1 MISATSQA
9 QRAERFRSLHVPGA
23 PLLMPN
29 AWDIGSAVL
38 FASLGFE
45 AIATTSGGFAAT
57 RGRADGGV
65 TREEVLE
72 HSAELSSAVEVPVS
86 ADLENCFADDPDGVA
101 ATIRAALS
109 TGLAGG
115 SIEDYTRDPANPI
128 YELARA
134 TERVQAAAEAAHTGS
149 VPFVLT
155 ARAENYLHGRP
166 DLDDTIARLQA
177 YQEAGADVLFA
188 PRVVEPG
195 DLRRL
200 LSEVDLPVSL
210 LVVPGAPAVGEL
222 AELGVSRISVGGA
235 IAVAAY
241 GAAINAVVEL
251 RDQGTTG
258 YWDLAAA
265 ARPVMSAAF
274 IH

>member
-1 MISATSQA
+1 MTSPTPEPG
-9 QRAERFRSLHVPGA
+9 RAERFRALHVPGT

-38 FASLGFE
+38 FASIGFE

-57 RGRADGGV
+57 KGRADGRM
-65 TREEVLE
+65 TREEVLA
-72 HSAELSSAVEVPVS
+72 HSAELAGAVDIPVS
-86 ADLENCFADDPDGVA
+86 ADLENCFAHDPDGVA
-101 ATIRAALS
+101 ATITAAVA

-115 SIEDYTRDPANPI
+115 SVEDYTRDPADPI
-128 YELARA
+128 YDLARA
-134 TERVQAAAEAAHTGS
+134 AERVRAAAEAAHAGP

-166 DLDDTIARLQA
+166 DLGDTIARLQA
-177 YQEAGADVLFA
+177 FQEAGADVLFA
-188 PRVVEPG
+188 PRVVDPA
-195 DLRRL
+195 DLR
-200 LSEVDLPVSL
+200 EVLTAVDRPVSV
-210 LVVPGAPAVGEL
+210 LVVPGAPTVGEL
-222 AELGVSRISVGGA
+222 AELGVSRVSVGGA

-265 ARPVMSAAF
+265 ARPVMNAAF